1 MSTVLLDQIEEIADE
16 YKSDE
21 EIEQKILEDLAFAIK
36 MEIYQRRSATDFED
50 FDAAYDDY
58 DGD

>member
-21 EIEQKILEDLAFAIK
+21 EIEEKILEDLAFAIK
-36 MEIYQRRSATDFED
+36 MEIYQRRSATDFTDYDAGD
-50 FDAAYDDY
+50 FDYDDL
-58 DGD
+58 

>member
-1 MSTVLLDQIEEIADE
+1 MPTVLLDQIEEIADQ

-21 EIEQKILEDLAFAIK
+21 EIEEKILEDLQFAIK
-36 MEIYQRRSATDFED
+36 MEMYQRHSATDFEG
-50 FDAAYDDY
+50 FDAPYYDY